1 MNAMQG
7 RPLEPDDFSARDDM
21 TEHDYE
27 EEYEREYGEEL
38 SDDLDDE
45 EDEDE
50 DFEDGDN
57 EEYLGDSFPS
67 RRRRR
72 DWD

>member
-7 RPLEPDDFSARDDM
+7 RPLEPGDFSARDDM
-21 TEHDYE
+21 TEYDYE
-27 EEYEREYGEEL
+27 EEYESEYAEES

-45 EDEDE
+45 EDEDEDE

-57 EEYLGDSFPS
+57 EEYLGESFPS

-72 DWD
+72 D